1 MKIWKIT
8 IGEPATSAA
17 SQMRL
22 PASLE
27 VAHTVANQA
36 KARPNAEMLK
46 NITTSA
52 IDGTATSLVSAE

>member
-1 MKIWKIT
+1 MT
-8 IGEPATSAA
+8 IGEPATRAA

-22 PASLE
+22 PASFD
-27 VAHTVANQA
+27 VAHTVANHA

-52 IDGTATSLVSAE
+52 IVGIGTSLVTAV